1 MQASQKSPEHD
12 HEKKGVIYTGH
23 LIKAFF
29 KHSQVPTAEAS
40 DGCKGMANL

>member
-1 MQASQKSPEHD
+1 MTMRRRVS
-12 HEKKGVIYTGH
+12 YTGH

-40 DGCKGMANL
+40 DGCKEMANL